1 MPLALD
7 AFRYCYNFF
16 CYIVFSSFSRSEQSS
31 GMEGY
36 RFSLLESLPSMVLII
51 VFFVKE
57 ELPPAGG
64 CAEPRFRL
72 VPATDLGTIKCC

>member
-1 MPLALD
+1 M
-7 AFRYCYNFF
+7 
-16 CYIVFSSFSRSEQSS
+16 
-31 GMEGY
+31 GGY

-64 CAEPRFRL
+64 CEEPIFRL
-72 VPATDLGTIKCC
+72 MPPTGLATIKCCYGFAAP